1 MSPKPTKKELEKIIE
16 EIEASLEEERK
27 RSERYLSQL
36 KYAKADLENL
46 QKQTK
51 RQIEEMISRAN
62 GRLLM
67 QLLPIMDELELAI
80 LASESGEGS
89 IVEGVKMVR
98 NKLVKLAEAEGVEP
112 IKAVGEPFDPRYHE
126 AVLEVETEEYPGG
139 TVAEELRAGYT
150 YNGRVL
156 RASMVR
162 VAKNPGSDKI
172 KEDVADE

>member
-36 KYAKADLENL
+36 KYAKADLENF
-46 QKQTK
+46 QKQTR

-98 NKLVKLAEAEGVEP
+98 NKLIKLAEAEGVKP

-139 TVAEELRAGYT
+139 TVTEELRTGYT

-162 VAKNPGSDKI
+162 VAKSPGSDKI
-172 KEDVADE
+172 KEDVEDE

>member
-1 MSPKPTKKELEKIIE
+1 MSPKPTKKELEKMIE
-16 EIEASLEEERK
+16 ETEASLEEERK
-27 RSERYLSQL
+27 RSERYLNQL

-98 NKLVKLAEAEGVEP
+98 NKLIKLAEAEGVKP

-139 TVAEELRAGYT
+139 TVTEELRTGYT

-162 VAKNPGSDKI
+162 VAKNPSSDEI

>member
-98 NKLVKLAEAEGVEP
+98 NKLIKLAEAEGVKP
-112 IKAVGEPFDPRYHE
+112 IKAEGEPFDPRYHE
-126 AVLEVETEEYPGG
+126 AVLEVETEDYPGG
-139 TVAEELRAGYT
+139 MVTEELRTGYT

-162 VAKNPGSDKI
+162 VAKSPGSDKI
-172 KEDVADE
+172 KEDVVDE